1 MIRRRRS
8 DAPGRRDARLSFS
21 DFFRLRSA
29 QSRERFASSEERLP
43 GSESPCRQGYLLRGL
58 CPRAA
63 EPAGGIPVRYVYSS
77 LRPRKDPRAVR
88 AGQAVRSAPEPP
100 GGQVVNVDC
109 RHDLYRFVMYSI
121 ETASLRRAHQPTR
134 LPESRIVVAQP
145 RARRRT
151 APQSGRNSCPASG
164 CTRRLAAPSRLR
176 LTGICHP
183 KACRKALQ

>member
-100 GGQVVNVDC
+100 GDQVVNVDY
-109 RHDLYRFVMYSI
+109 RHDRYTGSSC
-121 ETASLRRAHQPTR
+121 TASKQPRQRWSLRRAHQPTR
-134 LPESRIVVAQP
+134 LQQSRIVVAQP
-145 RARRRT
+145 ARA
-151 APQSGRNSCPASG
+151 
-164 CTRRLAAPSRLR
+164 AAHSSTKWPEFLHRAAQHQAARGGLR
-176 LTGICHP
+176 LHP
-183 KACRKALQ
+183 GSG